1 LLDNQGCSILACC
14 EKKRREG
21 FVTVAHRPDRSFFL
35 SFFHSLS
42 HPPPRQGE
50 YDLVELRAVF
60 ACAPEAFDLDA
71 DGEKKRWREQ
81 LVSE

>member
-1 LLDNQGCSILACC
+1 MLQKKIERVLLLSPISLIAL
-14 EKKRREG
+14 
-21 FVTVAHRPDRSFFL
+21 FFL
-35 SFFHSLS
+35 SVFHSLC